1 MGEGLDSNA
10 VIGVVAAGWHPG
22 EVFSISVIPKDG
34 TAKSGWILFICTTL
48 HRSGINCTFVI
59 MMSHALYMYVR
70 MQSCP
75 YLQILPVAKSDCAQG
90 L

>member
-34 TAKSGWILFICTTL
+34 TAKCGWMLFI
-48 HRSGINCTFVI
+48 
-59 MMSHALYMYVR
+59 YMYNIASIRYKLCFYNYDVP
-70 MQSCP
+70 CII
-75 YLQILPVAKSDCAQG
+75 YVCTYAKPVAKSDCAQR